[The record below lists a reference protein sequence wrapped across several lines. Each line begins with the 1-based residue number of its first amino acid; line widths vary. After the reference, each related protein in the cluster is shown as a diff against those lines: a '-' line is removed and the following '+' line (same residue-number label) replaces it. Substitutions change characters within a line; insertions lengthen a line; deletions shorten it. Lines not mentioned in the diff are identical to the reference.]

1 MHREG
6 RMHEKRKNLIEVRK
20 LAATAQPSH
29 PAPATVHFAMT
40 LVLSEKQKEMGGPI
54 QQKTLSSRVQWS
66 SVLPKFLKSRK
77 TLSTFKSIQ
86 QYMWRH
92 WHISKAAVDFDP
104 SNNCVIWN
112 IVCSTGHL
120 CSLTVTVCT
129 LYTVPSAC
137 LGLSHSSSLETSAGS
152 SSTLPPDIWFGG
164 CCDHNINHSLTFC
177 LLTLGRR
184 LAMPCLRGNPGLLRP
199 PGLNCSARSWLEMS
213 TLRSKTENGN

>member
-1 MHREG
+1 
-6 RMHEKRKNLIEVRK
+6 
-20 LAATAQPSH
+20 
-29 PAPATVHFAMT
+29 
-40 LVLSEKQKEMGGPI
+40 MGSPT

-77 TLSTFKSIQ
+77 TFSTFNSIQ

-104 SNNCVIWN
+104 SNNCVIWD

-137 LGLSHSSSLETSAGS
+137 LGLLHSSSLETSAGS

-164 CCDHNINHSLTFC
+164 CCDHNINLHSVYWHWAGGLQCRVWEGTQGCFGHQGW
-177 LLTLGRR
+177 TAR
-184 LAMPCLRGNPGLLRP
+184 PGLGWRWQRWDQRQRM
-199 PGLNCSARSWLEMS
+199 GIKIGKWIWGKHDSETIACK
-213 TLRSKTENGN
+213 SKVG